1 MTATRSTKAEAQG
14 AAGRAPFL
22 VEQLAEFAIGEAAFP
37 AAVIREGKRLI
48 LDQLGCQI
56 AFSELPWSKAYL
68 DMTRALGAGTGAT
81 VVYHGDSLSLDQAA
95 FVNSAFG
102 HGGEYD
108 DTQLG
113 SHTHSSAVV
122 VPPVFAVAESRHL
135 SGARALEAIV
145 VGIEVMVRIGAAAAP
160 HLDERG
166 HHAPPVVGPFGAAA
180 GSSRVLDL
188 DVAQCANAM
197 ANSGS
202 HASGTREYTR
212 SGGTVKRVHCA
223 IPAMSGLRSAMMAAF
238 GITGPLSIIEG
249 DRGILN
255 LFAGGEFDL
264 SRITDGLGR
273 DYLIT
278 ETAYKPV
285 TSPWPSHAPLEAFGW
300 LIDEHGLTPEEIEA
314 IEVGTSRQAMNNIR
328 TIKAPRDIM
337 DAHYSLAYGLA
348 VRLYRGGNMLHH
360 YREEDL
366 NDPRFLDLA
375 RRVEIKIDPIS
386 DEERVRLKN
395 RSAIVTVVTRDGRR
409 LDKRVQFSRGHPR
422 NPMSDEEL
430 IAKFLDGVTP
440 LLGKARSR
448 ELADRIWNIEALED
462 VGTLIAM
469 TRKTA

>member
-1 MTATRSTKAEAQG
+1 MRTTHSTKAEPKG
-14 AAGRAPFL
+14 ASPRTKYM
-22 VEQLAEFAIGEAAFP
+22 VEQLADFVIGQKTFP
-37 AAVIREGKRLI
+37 DAVVREGKRLT

-56 AFSELPWSKAYL
+56 AFAELPWSKAYL
-68 DMTRALGAGTGAT
+68 EMTKALGAGSGAT

-108 DTQLG
+108 DTQLAA
-113 SHTHSSAVV
+113 HTHSSAVV
-122 VPPVFAVAESRHL
+122 VPPVLAVGEQRHV
-135 SGARALEAIV
+135 SGAQALQSIIA
-145 VGIEVMVRIGAAAAP
+145 GIEVMVRVGYAAAP

-180 GSSRVLDL
+180 AASRMLGL
-188 DVAQCANAM
+188 DVSRTANAM
-197 ANSGS
+197 AISGS

-223 IPAMSGLRSAMMAAF
+223 MPAMSGLRSAMMAAH

-255 LFAGGEFDL
+255 LFAGGEFEL

-273 DYLIT
+273 DYMII

-285 TSPWPSHAPLEAFGW
+285 TSPWPSHAPLEAFGA
-300 LIDEHGLTPEEIEA
+300 LIDEHKLAPEDIA
-314 IEVGTSRQAMNNIR
+314 SLLVGTSKQAWNNIR

-337 DAHYSLAYGLA
+337 DAHYSLAFGLA

-366 NDPRFLDLA
+366 ADPRFLDFA
-375 RRVEIKIDPIS
+375 QRVQITVDPIA
-386 DEERVRLKN
+386 DEERIRLNN
-395 RSAIVTVVTRDGRR
+395 RAAIVTVKTRDGRT
-409 LDKRVQFSRGHPR
+409 LTKRVQFSRGHPR
-422 NPMSDEEL
+422 NPMSDDEL
-430 IAKFLDGVTP
+430 GAKFLGSVAP
-440 LLGKARSR
+440 VLGEKRAKKLL
-448 ELADRIWNIEALED
+448 DRIWNIEALDD
-462 VGTLIAM
+462 VGKLMAM
-469 TRKTA
+469 TCKAA